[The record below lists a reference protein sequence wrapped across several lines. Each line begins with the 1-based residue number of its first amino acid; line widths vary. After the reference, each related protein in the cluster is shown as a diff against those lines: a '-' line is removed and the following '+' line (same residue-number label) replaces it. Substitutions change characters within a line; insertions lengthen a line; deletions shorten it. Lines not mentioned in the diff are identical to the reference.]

1 MKRIH
6 AFAGTVLALSVLS
19 FAGCANDAS
28 TVEMAAASTINN
40 RPENK
45 EVVLNSSVKDVVEAL
60 KDYSSLAPN
69 NKYFITGDLSAADFA
84 ALKES
89 LKALPSLM
97 TGIYGINNK
106 YVELNF
112 SGANFPGNA
121 LPDSAFNDCAH
132 LNGITLPPNLT
143 KIGNWAL
150 NSTNIQSITIPSGV
164 KEIGTNAFAWT
175 PIRSVVIPEGV
186 TTLSGTFNECWNLQS
201 VTIPASVTSF
211 KDVPDSSDTEDG
223 ACGTFKNCWGLSVV
237 NFSGTKAQ
245 WNNISKGTLTFK
257 NSGVSKVNCSDG
269 DIWLGA
275 SSSVT
280 SVADAVTTIQ
290 NITESTKIAISAN
303 IAASDFST
311 LRNAIKNAAANVYL
325 DLSAATVEGNEIP
338 INAFQACYNLLGVVL
353 PNGITKIEVHAFK
366 GTKLTSVVIP
376 DSVTS
381 FGGAF
386 NNISTLTTATIG
398 SGVTSLADSNWYGCF
413 ESCTALTNVTY
424 KGTKAQ
430 WQALSSTKGTYFKS
444 HVPAT
449 TIHCSDGDTAF

>member
-6 AFAGTVLALSVLS
+6 ALAGTVLALSVLS

-45 EVVLNSSVKDVVEAL
+45 EVVLNSSVKTVVEAL
-60 KDYSSLAPN
+60 KDYSSLGLN
-69 NKYFITGDLSAADFA
+69 NEYFITGDLSAADFA
-84 ALKES
+84 ALKAS
-89 LKALPSLM
+89 LQALPPLQ
-97 TGIYGINNK
+97 YNNNDK
-106 YVELNF
+106 YVGLIFGN
-112 SGANFPGNA
+112 ANFPGNA

-132 LNGITLPPNLT
+132 LNGISLPPTLT

-150 NSTNIQSITIPSGV
+150 NSTNIRSITIPAGV

-175 PIRSVVIPEGV
+175 PIGSVVIPEGV
-186 TTLSGTFNECWNLQS
+186 TSLSGTFNECWNLQS
-201 VTIPASVTSF
+201 VTIPASVTAF
-211 KDVPDSSDTEDG
+211 KDVPDSNDTEDG
-223 ACGTFKNCWGLSVV
+223 AWGTFKNCWNLSAVT
-237 NFSGTKAQ
+237 FSGTKAQ

-257 NSGVSKVNCSDG
+257 NSSFSTVNCSDG

-353 PNGITKIEVHAFK
+353 PNGITKIEVHAFQ

>member
-6 AFAGTVLALSVLS
+6 ALAGTVLALSVLS

-45 EVVLNSSVKDVVEAL
+45 EVVLNSSVKTVVEAL
-60 KDYSSLAPN
+60 KNSSNLGYN
-69 NKYFITGDLSAADFA
+69 NEFFITGDLSAADFA
-84 ALKES
+84 ALKAS
-89 LKALPSLM
+89 LQALSPTGRFPSF
-97 TGIYGINNK
+97 
-106 YVELNF
+106 VELNF

-121 LPDSAFNDCAH
+121 LPDSAFNDCRS
-132 LNGITLPPNLT
+132 LDEITLPSSLT

-175 PIRSVVIPEGV
+175 PLDSVVIPEGV
-186 TTLSGTFNECWNLQS
+186 TTLSGTFNECWNLRS

-211 KDVPDSSDTEDG
+211 KDVPDRNDSQDG
-223 ACGTFKNCWGLSVV
+223 AWGTFKNCSNLSAV

-257 NSGVSKVNCSDG
+257 NSGVFKVNCRDGQTYVVPLSDSV
-269 DIWLGA
+269 
-275 SSSVT
+275 SS
-280 SVADAVTTIQ
+280 AVTTIQ
-290 NITESTKIAISAN
+290 NSTGAAAVIITGNLNPLELNALKDAISSTSAN
-303 IAASDFST
+303 IS
-311 LRNAIKNAAANVYL
+311 L
-325 DLSAATVEGNEIP
+325 DLSGATIVGNEIP
-338 INAFQACYNLLGVVL
+338 NNVFQYCYKLVGVVL
-353 PNGITKIEVHAFK
+353 PNGITKIGAHAFK
-366 GTKLTSVVIP
+366 YTKLTAVVIP

-398 SGVTSLADSNWYGCF
+398 SGVTSLEDGDDYGCF
-413 ESCTALTNVTY
+413 EECSALTNVTY

-430 WQALSSTKGTYFKS
+430 WQALSSTKGYYFKYE
-444 HVPAT
+444 VPAT

>member
-60 KDYSSLAPN
+60 KNYSKWGL
-69 NKYFITGDLSAADFA
+69 NKEYFITGDLSAADFA
-84 ALKES
+84 ALKDS
-89 LKALPSLM
+89 LKALSP
-97 TGIYGINNK
+97 TGR
-106 YVELNF
+106 YVSFFELNF
-112 SGANFPGNA
+112 SGAKFPGNA
-121 LPDSAFNDCAH
+121 LPDSAFNDCAF
-132 LNGITLPPNLT
+132 LDGITLPASLT

-150 NSTNIQSITIPSGV
+150 NSTHIQSITIPSGV

-175 PIRSVVIPEGV
+175 PLYSVVIPEGV
-186 TTLSGTFNECWNLQS
+186 TTLSGTFNGCWDLYS
-201 VTIPASVTSF
+201 VTIPASVTAF
-211 KDVPDSSDTEDG
+211 KDVADSNDTEDG
-223 ACGTFKNCWGLSVV
+223 AWGTFKNCSNLSAV

-269 DIWLGA
+269 QTYVVPLSDSV
-275 SSSVT
+275 SS
-280 SVADAVTTIQ
+280 AVTTIE
-290 NITESTKIAISAN
+290 NSTGAAAVIITGNLNPLDLNALKYAISSTSAN
-303 IAASDFST
+303 IS
-311 LRNAIKNAAANVYL
+311 L
-325 DLSAATVEGNEIP
+325 DLSGATIVGNEIP
-338 INAFQACYNLLGVVL
+338 YGAFSGCGKLVGVVL
-353 PNGITKIEVHAFK
+353 PNGITKIGAHAFQN
-366 GTKLTSVVIP
+366 TKLTAVVIP

-386 NNISTLTTATIG
+386 CYIYTLTSATIG
-398 SGVTSLADSNWYGCF
+398 SGVTSLADGDEYGCF
-413 ESCTALTNVTY
+413 EECSALTNVTY

-430 WQALSSTKGTYFKS
+430 WQALSSTKGYYFKYD
-444 HVPAT
+444 VPAT
-449 TIHCSDGDTAF
+449 TIHCSDGDTTF

>member
-45 EVVLNSSVKDVVEAL
+45 EVVLNSSVKTVVEAL

-69 NKYFITGDLSAADFA
+69 NDYYITGDLSATDFA

-89 LKALPSLM
+89 LKALPQLQ
-97 TGIYGINNK
+97 YNNNDK
-106 YVELNF
+106 YVGLIFGN
-112 SGANFPGNA
+112 ANFPGNA

-132 LNGITLPPNLT
+132 LNGIALPPTLT

-150 NSTNIQSITIPSGV
+150 NSTNIRSITIPAGV

-175 PIRSVVIPEGV
+175 PIGSVVIPEGV
-186 TTLSGTFNECWNLQS
+186 TTLSGTFNGCWNLQS
-201 VTIPASVTSF
+201 VTIPASVTAF
-211 KDVPDSSDTEDG
+211 KDVADSNDPDDG
-223 ACGTFKNCWGLSVV
+223 AWGTFKNCSSLSAV

-245 WNNISKGTLTFK
+245 WNNISKGPLTFK

-269 DIWLGA
+269 EIWLGA
-275 SSSVT
+275 TSSVS

-290 NITESTKIAISAN
+290 NMTQPTKIAISAN
-303 IAASDFST
+303 IASSNFST
-311 LRNAIKNAAANVYL
+311 LKNAIQNAAANVYL
-325 DLSAATVEGNEIP
+325 DLSGATIVENEIP
-338 INAFQACYNLLGVVL
+338 NNAFVSCHKLVGVVL
-353 PNGITKIEVHAFK
+353 PNDITKIEFFAFSD
-366 GTKLTSVVIP
+366 TNLTSVVIP

-386 NNISTLTTATIG
+386 CYINTLTTVTIG
-398 SGVTSLADSNWYGCF
+398 SGVTSLEDANWYGCF
-413 ESCTALTNVTY
+413 EGCSALTNVTY

-430 WQALSSTKGTYFKS
+430 WQALSSTKGTYFKN

-449 TIHCSDGDTAF
+449 TIHCSDGDTTF

>member
-6 AFAGTVLALSVLS
+6 ALAGTVLALSVLS

-45 EVVLNSSVKDVVEAL
+45 EVVLNSSVKNVVEAL
-60 KDYSSLAPN
+60 KNYSSLAPN
-69 NKYFITGDLSAADFA
+69 NDYFITGDLSAADFA
-84 ALKES
+84 ALKAS
-89 LKALPSLM
+89 LQALPSLKYDG
-97 TGIYGINNK
+97 TDK
-106 YVELNF
+106 YVELHF
-112 SGANFPGNA
+112 PGANFPGNA
-121 LPDSAFNDCAH
+121 LPDSAFNDCDH
-132 LNGITLPPNLT
+132 LYRIILPASLT

-150 NSTNIQSITIPSGV
+150 NSTRIESITIPSGV
-164 KEIGTNAFAWT
+164 KAIGTNAFAWT
-175 PIRSVVIPEGV
+175 PLYSVAIPEGV
-186 TTLSGTFNECWNLQS
+186 TTLSGTFNECWNLQF
-201 VTIPASVTSF
+201 VTIPASVTSI
-211 KDVPDSSDTEDG
+211 KDVADSNDSQDG
-223 ACGTFKNCWGLSVV
+223 AWGTFKNCSNLSAVT
-237 NFSGTKAQ
+237 FMGTKAQ

-257 NSGVSKVNCSDG
+257 NSGVCIVNCSDG
-269 DIWLGA
+269 EIWLGA

-280 SVADAVTTIQ
+280 SIADAVTTIQ
-290 NITESTKIAISAN
+290 NMTESTKIAISAN

-338 INAFQACYNLLGVVL
+338 INAFQNCHKLVGVVL
-353 PNGITKIEVHAFK
+353 PNGITKIGRHAFQ

-386 NNISTLTTATIG
+386 NNIYTLTTATIG
-398 SGVTSLADSNWYGCF
+398 SGVTSLEDGASYGCF
-413 ESCTALTNVTY
+413 ENCTVLTNVTY

-430 WQALSSTKGTYFKS
+430 WQALSSTKGNYFKS
-444 HVPAT
+444 GVPAT
-449 TIHCSDGDTAF
+449 TIHCSDGDTTF

>member
-45 EVVLNSSVKDVVEAL
+45 EVVLNSSVKTVVEAL
-60 KDYSSLAPN
+60 KNYSSLASN
-69 NKYFITGDLSAADFA
+69 NDFFITGDLSAADFA

-97 TGIYGINNK
+97 TGIYSINNK

-150 NSTNIQSITIPSGV
+150 NSTRIESITIPSGV
-164 KEIGTNAFAWT
+164 KKIGTNAFAWT
-175 PIRSVVIPEGV
+175 PIDSVVIPEGV

-201 VTIPASVTSF
+201 VTIPASVTAF
-211 KDVPDSSDTEDG
+211 KDVPDSNDPDDG
-223 ACGTFKNCWGLSVV
+223 AWGTFKNCWNLSVV

-245 WNNISKGTLTFK
+245 WNNISKGPLTFK

-269 DIWLGA
+269 EIWLGA
-275 SSSVT
+275 TSSVS

-290 NITESTKIAISAN
+290 NMTQPTKIAISAN
-303 IAASDFST
+303 IASSDFTT
-311 LRNAIKNAAANVYL
+311 LKNAIQNAAANVYL
-325 DLSAATVEGNEIP
+325 DLSAATIVENEIP
-338 INAFQACYNLLGVVL
+338 NNAFVSCHKLVGVVL
-353 PNGITKIEVHAFK
+353 PNDITKIEFFAFSD
-366 GTKLTSVVIP
+366 TNLTSVVIP

-386 NNISTLTTATIG
+386 CYINTLTTVTIG
-398 SGVTSLADSNWYGCF
+398 SGVTSLEDANWYGCF
-413 ESCTALTNVTY
+413 EGCSALNNVTY

-430 WQALSSTKGTYFKS
+430 WQALSSTKGYYFYNG
-444 HVPAT
+444 VPAT
-449 TIHCSDGDTAF
+449 TIHCSDGDTTF